1 MYSIYR
7 GGIKKIYP
15 DKRPISISELIQRII
30 NNPQADTINKIRQ
43 LRIEGDQS
51 YKVLKKNLT
60 YITPNC
66 VLKKRDLK
74 DKNNFLYSSGYVF
87 LDFDNMDDVPAFKNE
102 FIKRYGHIVSMVCIS
117 SSAGGI
123 SVLIKV
129 DLDLTPDNF
138 TSVWKHLVND
148 VFTDVASYIDKGT
161 KDMGRAMFVSYDP
174 DVFSNFDN
182 QISLEPSVLKNT
194 ETKSFNEKGASQC
207 ITLESDFNTLSCT
220 YPYSLLEYTEVHGQI
235 ITQTPVDVSNPV
247 IDYNPVDFTSVRFPN
262 KIKDG
267 TKHRVYTL
275 LIHYLVHLNPQ
286 LKPDYIYSFIYYLNK
301 SKAEPRMDKTELQNL
316 FKLVYNKTQAVGY
329 VFDGTKIK
337 SFHINRDA
345 GLDKTDKMILMN
357 KCNGKN
363 RSKKSIDKILNAKS
377 KLMSLNEIITQKRVA
392 EISGVSLR
400 TVKKYYHVAEPID
413 IISLTSDINKQY
425 KYVSTVTTTFNT
437 EYTST
442 NTTDVVRNV
451 VTDDND
457 WKQLDSLF

>member
-1 MYSIYR
+1 MFSIYR
-7 GGIKKIYP
+7 GGIGKIYP
-15 DKRPISISELIQRII
+15 QPKPITIIELVQLIRS
-30 NNPQADTINKIRQ
+30 NPDSTKIDKIRQ
-43 LRIEGDQS
+43 LRNNGDKK
-51 YKVLKKNLT
+51 YKKLKRTLT

-74 DKNNFLYSSGYVF
+74 DKNNFLYSSWYVF
-87 LDFDNMDDVPAFKNE
+87 LDFDNMDDVPAFKNQ
-102 FIKRYGHIVSMVCIS
+102 FIQKYGHIVSMVCIS
-117 SSAGGI
+117 SSSGGI

-129 DLDLTPDNF
+129 DLDLTPNNF
-138 TSVWKHLVND
+138 TSAWEHLVND

-182 QISLEPSVLKNT
+182 QISLEPCVLKDID
-194 ETKSFNEKGASQC
+194 TKSFNEKGASQC

-220 YPYSLLEYTEVHGQI
+220 FPYRLLEYTEVHGQI
-235 ITQTPVDVSNPV
+235 ITQTPIDVNNPV

-267 TKHRVYTL
+267 SKHRVYTL

-301 SKAEPRMDKTELQNL
+301 SKAEPRMDKTELQKL

-345 GLDKTDKMILMN
+345 GLDKTDKMMLMN

-377 KLMSLNEIITQKRVA
+377 KLMSLNENVTQKRVA
-392 EISGVSLR
+392 EVSGVSLR
-400 TVKKYYHVAEPID
+400 TVKKYYHVVEPID
-413 IISLTSDINKQY
+413 IISLTSDINRNY
-425 KYVSTVTTTFNT
+425 YSTVTTTINI

-442 NTTDVVRNV
+442 STTDVVRNV
-451 VTDDND
+451 VSDVDD
-457 WKQLDSLF
+457 WKQLESLF